1 MADATLPRP
10 RPRRLG
16 AVLLA
21 LAPALAWSACPPLD
35 TPFGAD
41 PPGAALRPQ
50 PLALALDGP
59 RVLLGLHGERVPA
72 DTRLIAVPEDGDLA
86 PRIWPDAVDW
96 SVYASRAGEP
106 GATVL
111 QRDAEGRLCRID
123 RYRLQRGRQIEDGGY
138 RLAYD
143 AEGRLAGY
151 AEYASARDR
160 GGALQQACVRRDAKG
175 RVTAVFQDGCSAT
188 PERPVYYVRDDAG
201 ALLRI
206 IDQRAG
212 PLGTLVHRLNPDGT
226 TRAVYRS
233 RPDPDRDGAL
243 IAYAVPPA
251 QEDRILPVA
260 PGTSPV
266 ITTEIPDEP
275 WRLVRVPADTV
286 EGDGLPSW
294 DPKVQTV
301 LLKGLSNARG
311 QVVLE
316 AGQIAPFHQALRETP
331 GRVLL
336 YVHEMTRF
344 LPVTAL
350 DAQAWKRCID
360 PARRD
365 AGACD

>member
-1 MADATLPRP
+1 MADASLPRP

-16 AVLLA
+16 ALLLA
-21 LAPALAWSACPPLD
+21 VAPTLAWSACPPLD

-50 PLALALDGP
+50 ALALALDGA
-59 RVLLGLHGERVPA
+59 RVLLGLHGERVRT
-72 DTRLIAVPEDGDLA
+72 DTRLIAVPEEGDLA
-86 PRIWPDAVDW
+86 PRIWTGAVDW

-111 QRDAEGRLCRID
+111 HRDADGRLCRID
-123 RYRLQRGRQIEDGGY
+123 RYRQQRGRQIEDGGY

-143 AEGRLAGY
+143 AEGRLAAY
-151 AEYASARDR
+151 AEYASARDS

-175 RVTAVFQDGCSAT
+175 RVAAVFQEGCSAT
-188 PERPVYYVRDDAG
+188 PQRPVYYVRDDAG

-233 RPDPDRDGAL
+233 RPDPDRDGAI
-243 IAYAVPPA
+243 IAYAVPA
-251 QEDRILPVA
+251 AREDRILPVA
-260 PGTSPV
+260 PGASPV
-266 ITTEIPDEP
+266 ITTEIPGEP

-294 DPKVQTV
+294 DPRVQTV

-311 QVVLE
+311 QVVLD

-331 GRVLL
+331 GRVFL

-350 DAQAWKRCID
+350 DARTWNGCID

>member
-1 MADATLPRP
+1 M
-10 RPRRLG
+10 
-16 AVLLA
+16 
-21 LAPALAWSACPPLD
+21 
-35 TPFGAD
+35 
-41 PPGAALRPQ
+41 
-50 PLALALDGP
+50 
-59 RVLLGLHGERVPA
+59 LLGLHGERVPA

-86 PRIWPDAVDW
+86 PRIWPNAVDW

-151 AEYASARDR
+151 ASMRRHETVAAHCSKPASGAMPR
-160 GGALQQACVRRDAKG
+160 GG
-175 RVTAVFQDGCSAT
+175 VTAVFQAGCSAT

-201 ALLRI
+201 ALLRT

-226 TRAVYRS
+226 TRSVYRS
-233 RPDPDRDGAL
+233 RPDPDQDGAL
-243 IAYAVPPA
+243 IAYPVPPA

-311 QVVLE
+311 QVVLD

-331 GRVLL
+331 GRVFL

-365 AGACD
+365 AGGVEPAGRRAHGTAWVSTVTCDKPAICASFP

>member
-1 MADATLPRP
+1 MRSM
-10 RPRRLG
+10 RRHG
-16 AVLLA
+16 TV
-21 LAPALAWSACPPLD
+21 
-35 TPFGAD
+35 
-41 PPGAALRPQ
+41 AA
-50 PLALALDGP
+50 
-59 RVLLGLHGERVPA
+59 H
-72 DTRLIAVPEDGDLA
+72 
-86 PRIWPDAVDW
+86 
-96 SVYASRAGEP
+96 
-106 GATVL
+106 
-111 QRDAEGRLCRID
+111 CNN
-123 RYRLQRGRQIEDGGY
+123 
-138 RLAYD
+138 
-143 AEGRLAGY
+143 
-151 AEYASARDR
+151 
-160 GGALQQACVRRDAKG
+160 ACVRRDAKG

-243 IAYAVPPA
+243 IAYAVPSA

-311 QVVLE
+311 QVVLD

-331 GRVLL
+331 GRVFL